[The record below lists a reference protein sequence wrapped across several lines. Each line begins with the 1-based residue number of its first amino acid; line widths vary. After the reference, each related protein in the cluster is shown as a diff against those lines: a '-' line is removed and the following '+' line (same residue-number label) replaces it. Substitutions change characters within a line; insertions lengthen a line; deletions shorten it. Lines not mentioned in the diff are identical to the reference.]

1 MKRIF
6 IFTAICAAALMVS
19 SCVIKKDE
27 TKMWAIQ
34 DSPGM
39 RMMASAIF
47 PDAPESLV
55 ADLGFENGVPSAICA
70 YFVQRDGANLLFDAG
85 NGGADSRLIPELE
98 KIGIAPEDIDVIF
111 LTHMHGD
118 HTGGMLDEGKV
129 VFTNAKVYLN
139 KDEYAGLGEGAKEN
153 NVLNAYEDQLVLFD
167 ASEELPHG
175 ITPIKAYGHTSGHTM
190 YSFDNIVI
198 AGDIMHGLALQFDHP
213 EICAAFD
220 ADKPAAVEARRMVIE
235 LVKDGKKVYGMH
247 FPDPH
252 YIKMN

>member
-1 MKRIF
+1 MKRRF
-6 IFTAICAAALMVS
+6 ILAALCTAAALMVC
-19 SCVIKKDE
+19 SCMMKSNE

-55 ADLGFENGVPSAICA
+55 AELGFENGVPSAICA

-98 KIGIAPEDIDVIF
+98 KLGIAPEDIDCLF
-111 LTHMHGD
+111 LTHLHGD
-118 HTGGMLDEGKV
+118 HTGGMLKDGKA
-129 VFTNAKVYLN
+129 VFTNATIYLN
-139 KDEYAGLGEGAKEN
+139 KDEYAGSGEGAKEDK
-153 NVLNAYEDQLVLFD
+153 VLEAYSDRLVLFD
-167 ASEELPHG
+167 ATEELPHG
-175 ITPIKAYGHTSGHTM
+175 ITPIKAYGHTPGHTI
-190 YSFDNIVI
+190 YTFDNIVI

-220 ADKPAAVEARRMVIE
+220 VDKPSAVESRKMVIE
-235 LVKDGKKVYGMH
+235 LVKSGKHVYGMH
-247 FPDPH
+247 FPAPH
-252 YIKMN
+252 YIVK

>member
-1 MKRIF
+1 MRIVFLGSSHGVPEPNRKCSSTLIEVGDKRYFIDMGMQSVCELITRNIPIESVKSIF
-6 IFTAICAAALMVS
+6 I
-19 SCVIKKDE
+19 
-27 TKMWAIQ
+27 
-34 DSPGM
+34 
-39 RMMASAIF
+39 
-47 PDAPESLV
+47 
-55 ADLGFENGVPSAICA
+55 
-70 YFVQRDGANLLFDAG
+70 
-85 NGGADSRLIPELE
+85 
-98 KIGIAPEDIDVIF
+98 
-111 LTHMHGD
+111 THMHGD

-153 NVLNAYEDQLVLFD
+153 NLLNAYEDQLVLFD